1 MESLPLEGVAV
12 AENLLMLIPNSM
24 VNLAT
29 LLTFSFFLVLGVAK

>member
-1 MESLPLEGVAV
+1 MESLPLEGVVV
-12 AENLLMLIPNSM
+12 AENLNLLIPNLR